1 LKTRKQIIIG
11 SRGSKL
17 ALIQAESVLEMLK
30 EAHPNLEFSLVKIRT
45 QGDSQSQISL
55 RRIGGQGVFVKE
67 IEEVL
72 LDGGIDI
79 AVHSL
84 KDMPTEIPQGLS
96 LAAATQRLDPRDAL
110 VSRGGKLAELPSGSR
125 LGTGS
130 QRRAVQI
137 LAFRPDFE
145 ICDIRGNVDTRLR
158 KVFSREVDGVVL
170 AASALIRLGL
180 ESVATEYLPLEH
192 FVPAVGQGALGIEIR
207 AEDKEVAGIVS
218 CLNYESAWRSVRAE
232 RAFLKAL
239 GGGCRAPI
247 AAFGE
252 VKGKVLHLRGMVASP
267 DGSAISWGKVES
279 SVDEPERAG
288 ARLAQ
293 NVHRNR

>member
-1 LKTRKQIIIG
+1 MKTRKQIIIG

-67 IEEVL
+67 IEEAL
-72 LDGGIDI
+72 LDGKIDI

-110 VSRGGKLAELPSGSR
+110 VSRGGKLAELPSGSW

-180 ESVATEYLPLEH
+180 ESVAMEFLPLEH

-218 CLNYESAWRSVRAE
+218 CLNHEPTWRSVRAE

-252 VKGKVLHLRGMVASP
+252 VKGEVLQLRGMVASP
-267 DGSAISWGKVES
+267 DGSAISWGKVEG